1 MVPCWGLECVGYL
14 FEEQGCVGYPVEWLG
29 CIIRCPVEW
38 LGCAEYPIEVPEYGS
53 LGSLGFLNPSLPSL
67 SQVTSVLA
75 RRLWILSLF
84 LHNAAMDLS
93 LSLQAGT
100 SNKASPLW
108 ESAVLMTSAVSCVSS
123 CSSLTC
129 SGCL

>member
-1 MVPCWGLECVGYL
+1 MFLVPCWGLECVGYL
-14 FEEQGCVGYPVEWLG
+14 FEEQGCV
-29 CIIRCPVEW
+29 IRYPVEW
-38 LGCAEYPIEVPEYGS
+38 LGCAEYPIEVPECGS
-53 LGSLGFLNPSLPSL
+53 LGPLGFLNPSLPSP

-108 ESAVLMTSAVSCVSS
+108 ESAVLMTSAVSYVSS